1 VLNDGGGSQPG
12 RLPFRAKHESGPA
25 VAPTQIREGLN
36 KFCSVSQ
43 RYGCGKLHAESTRF
57 DACSR
62 KPRRRSIAMATAT
75 ATATQTFTPLHD
87 RILVRRVEEADT
99 VRGGI
104 IIPDT
109 AKEKPQE
116 GEVISVGKGKSN
128 DEGKVFP
135 LDVKKGDR
143 ILFGKYSGTEIKIDG
158 EEFLIMREEEVLGI
172 LKK

>member
-1 VLNDGGGSQPG
+1 M
-12 RLPFRAKHESGPA
+12 A
-25 VAPTQIREGLN
+25 T
-36 KFCSVSQ
+36 
-43 RYGCGKLHAESTRF
+43 
-57 DACSR
+57 
-62 KPRRRSIAMATAT
+62 ATAT

-87 RILVRRVEEADT
+87 RILVRRIEESET
-99 VRGGI
+99 TRGGI

-109 AKEKPQE
+109 ANEKPQE

-172 LKK
+172 VKK